1 MANGRSCI
9 VLVHLL
15 RPSGPETFELAN
27 IKIRF
32 RLAPT
37 FSPTRPFPVQT
48 LTAGNMT
55 VMPLNPLQAI
65 APEKKA
71 ATHTAFAEAEKQSI
85 FYSAPWFENYFET
98 IQDSDS
104 SYLFLSASTDRGC
117 AALPMKYFVSTEWPY
132 SRSIY
137 GAQNYYSCLFGPA
150 VAGEHTDELYDKLLQ
165 PVCAQRL
172 DVFDVHPLD
181 PLHPSFKALQ
191 KALRRKGWII
201 DKYLCFGNWQL
212 DVNGR
217 SFADYFQT
225 LPSTL
230 KNTIKR
236 KTQALTK
243 KGNAR
248 LEIIT
253 EEADTERLISDY
265 TQIYNSSW
273 KKPEPYT
280 EFMPGLIRT
289 CAKHGWLRA
298 GIAYID
304 DTPAAAQIWIVHNSQ
319 ALIYKLAYD
328 EQFGKLSIG
337 SILTTKLMEHV
348 IDVDKVSLVDY
359 LTGDEPYKRD
369 WMSRRN
375 ERWGIIAYNP
385 RTLSGLLAAARHF
398 GGKWLKK
405 LRKPADNKTQDDQE

>member
-1 MANGRSCI
+1 
-9 VLVHLL
+9 
-15 RPSGPETFELAN
+15 LA
-27 IKIRF
+27 KTG
-32 RLAPT
+32 LG
-37 FSPTRPFPVQT
+37 
-48 LTAGNMT
+48 AGNKGCNKTAMT
-55 VMPLNPLQAI
+55 SKPLDSTLPEHNEAI
-65 APEKKA
+65 QKA
-71 ATHTAFAEAEKQSI
+71 FRGGGEQS
-85 FYSAPWFENYFET
+85 FFLSAPWFENYLKT
-98 IQDSDS
+98 VQAARANQLI
-104 SYLFLSASTDRGC
+104 LSASVDDDA
-117 AALPMKYFVSTEWPY
+117 AALPMQYLRSHEWPY
-132 SRSIY
+132 GKVIH
-137 GAQNYYSCLFGPA
+137 GAQNYYSSLFGPV
-150 VAGEHTDELYDKLLQ
+150 VAGNHTDKLYDQLLR
-165 PVCAQRL
+165 PLR
-172 DVFDVHPLD
+172 DMRMSIFDAHPLD
-181 PLHPSFKALQ
+181 PVHPSFDALQ
-191 KALRRKGWII
+191 RALQRQGWII

-217 SFADYFQT
+217 CYADYFQT
-225 LPSTL
+225 LPSPL

-236 KTQALTK
+236 KTQALAK

-253 EEADTERLISDY
+253 GGTDTERLIRDY
-265 TQIYNSSW
+265 TTIYNSSW

-289 CAKHGWLRA
+289 CAQHGWLRA

-304 DTPAAAQIWIVHNSQ
+304 DTPAAAQIWIVHNNQ

-337 SILTTKLMEHV
+337 SILTAKLMEHV

-398 GGKWLKK
+398 GGKWLKR
-405 LRKPADNKTQDDQE
+405 LRKPADTKTQHDQE

>member
-1 MANGRSCI
+1 MTRKPLESS
-9 VLVHLL
+9 H
-15 RPSGPETFELAN
+15 PEHKEA
-27 IKIRF
+27 IQKAF
-32 RLAPT
+32 R
-37 FSPTRPFPVQT
+37 
-48 LTAGNMT
+48 AGE
-55 VMPLNPLQAI
+55 Q
-65 APEKKA
+65 
-71 ATHTAFAEAEKQSI
+71 QSF
-85 FYSAPWFENYFET
+85 FYSAPWFENYLNT
-98 IQDSDS
+98 VQAPYSKPLI
-104 SYLFLSASTDRGC
+104 LSACIGDD
-117 AALPMKYFVSTEWPY
+117 AAVLPMQQLTSRKWPY
-132 SRSIY
+132 CTAIQ
-137 GAQNYYSCLFGPA
+137 GTQNYYSCLFGPV
-150 VAGEHTDELYDKLLQ
+150 VAGNHTDDLYDQLLC
-165 PVCAQRL
+165 PLNERRISI
-172 DVFDVHPLD
+172 FDAHPLD
-181 PLHPSFKALQ
+181 PHLPNFAALQ
-191 KALRRKGWII
+191 QALRRQGWII

-217 SFADYFQT
+217 CYADYFQT
-225 LPSTL
+225 LPSPL

-236 KTQALTK
+236 KAQALAK

-253 EEADTERLISDY
+253 GGADTERLIDDY
-265 TQIYNSSW
+265 TRIYNASW

-289 CAKHGWLRA
+289 CAQHGWLRA

-304 DTPAAAQIWIVHNSQ
+304 GTPAAAQIWIVHNNQ

-337 SILTTKLMEHV
+337 SILTAKLMEYV

-398 GGKWLKK
+398 GGKWLKR
-405 LRKPADNKTQDDQE
+405 LRKPADTKTQDDQE

>member
-1 MANGRSCI
+1 MITTASNPPQTI
-9 VLVHLL
+9 T
-15 RPSGPETFELAN
+15 PEQ
-27 IKIRF
+27 K
-32 RLAPT
+32 
-37 FSPTRPFPVQT
+37 
-48 LTAGNMT
+48 
-55 VMPLNPLQAI
+55 AI
-65 APEKKA
+65 AQA
-71 ATHTAFAEAEKQSI
+71 AFDAAEKQSF
-85 FYSAPWFENYFET
+85 FYSAPWFENYFQSIHDPQT
-98 IQDSDS
+98 
-104 SYLFLSASTDRGC
+104 SYLVLSARTDHGM
-117 AALPMKYFVSTEWPY
+117 ATLPMKYVVAGQWPY
-132 SRSIY
+132 SRAIY
-137 GAQNYYSCLFGPA
+137 GAQNYYRCLFGPA
-150 VAGEHTDELYDKLLQ
+150 VAGEHTEELYDKLLQ
-165 PVCAQRL
+165 PIHEQRL
-172 DVFDVHPLD
+172 DIFDAHPLD
-181 PLHPSFKALQ
+181 PHHPSFAALQ
-191 KALRRKGWII
+191 NALRRQGWII
-201 DKYLCFGNWQL
+201 DTYLCFGNWQL

-236 KTQALTK
+236 KTQALMK

-253 EEADTERLISDY
+253 GGADTERLISDY
-265 TQIYNSSW
+265 TSIYNSSW

-298 GIAYID
+298 GIAYVD

-337 SILTTKLMEHV
+337 SILTAQLMEHV

-385 RTLSGLLAAARHF
+385 RTLPGLLSAARHF
-398 GGKWLKK
+398 GGKWLKR
-405 LRKPADNKTQDDQE
+405 LRKPADIKTQDDQE

>member
-1 MANGRSCI
+1 M
-9 VLVHLL
+9 
-15 RPSGPETFELAN
+15 
-27 IKIRF
+27 
-32 RLAPT
+32 
-37 FSPTRPFPVQT
+37 
-48 LTAGNMT
+48 MT
-55 VMPLNPLQAI
+55 NNPLHAI
-65 APEKKA
+65 TPENKA
-71 ATHTAFAEAEKQSI
+71 ATQAAFAEAEKQSF
-85 FYSAPWFENYFET
+85 FYSEPWFENYFET
-98 IQDSDS
+98 IRDPDT
-104 SYLFLSASTDRGC
+104 SYLFLSARTAQGS
-117 AALPMKYFVSTEWPY
+117 AALPMKYFVAREWPY

-150 VAGEHTDELYDKLLQ
+150 VSGEHSDELYDRLLQ
-165 PVCAQRL
+165 PIREQRL
-172 DVFDVHPLD
+172 EVFDAHPLD
-181 PLHPSFKALQ
+181 PHHPGFGALQ
-191 KALRRKGWII
+191 RALKRQGWII

-217 SFADYFQT
+217 CYADYFQT
-225 LPSTL
+225 LPSPL

-236 KTQALTK
+236 KTQALAK

-253 EEADTERLISDY
+253 GGTDTERLIRDY
-265 TQIYNSSW
+265 TTIYNSSW

-289 CAKHGWLRA
+289 CAQHGWLRA

-304 DTPAAAQIWIVHNSQ
+304 DTPAAAQIWIVHNNQ

-337 SILTTKLMEHV
+337 SILTAKLMEHV

-385 RTLSGLLAAARHF
+385 RTLSGLLAATRHF
-398 GGKWLKK
+398 GGKLLKR
-405 LRKPADNKTQDDQE
+405 LRKPADTKTQDDQE